1 MRVLFACVAALAL
14 SGCATG
20 AVLADQVVAPAL
32 DRALQN
38 RSQVV
43 DGPVL
48 TLPPVAGE
56 AQRPAAAAA
65 AEGGTVPLGTKWLY
79 SSAEAAAASV
89 QTFRQL
95 GTYVQA
101 RHAAQPT
108 ASVLLGLPDRP
119 DGLGTE
125 TCLLPGGGRKPAA
138 VIFDGDE
145 TLILNRGHEY
155 WRATSGQPF
164 DPAVWAEWERT
175 GNARLAPV
183 PGAVAAVRALREA
196 GITPIINTN
205 RSLET
210 AADTVRGFAQLG
222 LGDFVIGET
231 LFVRGMDAAGSDKD
245 PRRARIAARYC
256 VLAQVGDNLGDFADL
271 FNERELGAQ
280 ERRRIALRG
289 EVAQLWGNGW
299 FVLPNP
305 VYGAFDRGGIDD
317 VFPPDA
323 RWQPGTQVRAA
334 PDIMTQGN

>member
-1 MRVLFACVAALAL
+1 MRVLVALAAALAL
-14 SGCATG
+14 GGCATG

-32 DRALQN
+32 DRALQT
-38 RSQVV
+38 RSHVA

-48 TLPPVAGE
+48 TLPPVTDGVQRSAE
-56 AQRPAAAAA
+56 ATADARP
-65 AEGGTVPLGTKWLY
+65 VPLGTRWLY
-79 SSAEAAAASV
+79 SSAEAAAVSLQA
-89 QTFRQL
+89 FRQL
-95 GTYVQA
+95 GDYVRA
-101 RHAAQPT
+101 RQAAQPA
-108 ASVLLGLPDRP
+108 ASVLLGLPGRP

-125 TCLLPGGGRKPAA
+125 SCLLPGGGRKPPA

-145 TLILNRGHEY
+145 TLVLNRGHEY

-175 GNARLAPV
+175 GNPQLAAV

-205 RSLET
+205 RALET

-222 LGDFVIGET
+222 FGDYIVGET
-231 LFVRGMDAAGSDKD
+231 IFLRGMDAAGSDKD

-280 ERRRIALRG
+280 ERRRIAQRG

-305 VYGAFDRGGIDD
+305 VYGAFDRGGIAD

-323 RWQPGTQVRAA
+323 RWQPQTTRSA
-334 PDIMTQGN
+334 PDIMSRGN